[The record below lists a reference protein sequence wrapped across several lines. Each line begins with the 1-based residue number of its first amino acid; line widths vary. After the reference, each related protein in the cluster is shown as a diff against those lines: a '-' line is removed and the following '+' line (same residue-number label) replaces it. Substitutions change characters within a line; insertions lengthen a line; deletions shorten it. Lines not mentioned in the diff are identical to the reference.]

1 MGVAALPLVFLSL
14 HALLIGMAGDEAEAV
29 SLHML
34 IAAPLMAGLACLWR
48 GWRDGW
54 EGWAALAIAM
64 PLWAGGMAASMVSIV
79 WLSAQGEG
87 AASILLYVLYGV
99 PLIFAL
105 ASPADEP
112 WHVRLV
118 DGMLAAALGY
128 FFFRYVFTQSTISG
142 TEDANIAALRLLF
155 DLENAY
161 IATFALI
168 RLLACQDARF
178 RGFLRT
184 LFLYAAIYWL
194 AAFYINHVEW
204 QTAFGSWPDLVI
216 DLPFLSLAA
225 MALAGGGVLPW
236 VRTGRRFAHVVRA
249 GSPLLLPATL
259 LTVSALLLRHDA
271 GLAVAGCI
279 MATLGYGLRSI
290 LVQLRSYDEQD
301 RLERLS
307 HFDGLTGVANR
318 RRFDEMLRR
327 ELARARR
334 QGGALALI
342 MVDIDHFK
350 LLNDHHGHLV
360 GDARLQ
366 DVAATLA
373 ACARRGGDLV
383 ARYGGEEF
391 AVLLPGADAA
401 EAAEVAERMRAAVEG
416 RGLVSPA
423 PYGVVTVSMG
433 LAQAGYGEEAQL
445 LIDRADRALYEAKH
459 GGRNRVGLAAV
470 MEEGSA

>member
-1 MGVAALPLVFLSL
+1 MLPLGFLLL
-14 HALLIGMAGDEAEAV
+14 HGILIAVAGDDADAFSFFFLIG
-29 SLHML
+29 
-34 IAAPLMAGLACLWR
+34 APLMAGMVCLWR

-64 PLWAGGMAASMVSIV
+64 PLWAGGMAASMVSIM

-87 AASILLYVLYGV
+87 GGSILLYVLYGV

-118 DGMLAAALGY
+118 DGILAVALGY
-128 FFFRYVFTQSTISG
+128 LFFRYVFTQSTLTG
-142 TEDANIAALRLLF
+142 TQDANLAAIRMLF
-155 DLENAY
+155 DLENGY
-161 IATFALI
+161 IAVFALI
-168 RLLACQDARF
+168 RLLACKEGRSRD
-178 RGFLRT
+178 FLST
-184 LFLYAAIYWL
+184 LSLYAAVYLL
-194 AAFYINHVEW
+194 AAFYINHFEW
-204 QTAFGSWPDLVI
+204 QTAFGLWPDLII
-216 DLPFLSLAA
+216 DLPFLLLT
-225 MALAGGGVLPW
+225 ALALGDGASGARL
-236 VRTGRRFAHVVRA
+236 RTGRHFARIVRA

-271 GLAVAGCI
+271 SLAVAGCI
-279 MATLGYGLRSI
+279 VATLGYGLRSI

-301 RLERLS
+301 RLELLS
-307 HFDGLTGVANR
+307 HVDGLTGVANR
-318 RRFDEMLRR
+318 RRFDEALRR
-327 ELARARR
+327 ELVRARR

-342 MVDIDHFK
+342 MADIDHFK

-366 DVAATLA
+366 DVAATLM

-391 AVLLPGADAA
+391 AVLLPGADAD
-401 EAAEVAERMRAAVEG
+401 EAVEVAERMRAAVEA

-423 PYGVVTVSMG
+423 ASGVVTVSIG
-433 LAQAGYGEEAQL
+433 LAQLDHAGEEAQA
-445 LIDRADRALYEAKH
+445 LIDRADKALYQAKH
-459 GGRNRVGLAAV
+459 DGRNRIGIAGPMA
-470 MEEGSA
+470 

>member
-225 MALAGGGVLPW
+225 MALAGGGALPW